1 MRMMNKIN
9 MNVEIDPQEVFD
21 SMLYSDRKLFIENN
35 APAFE
40 DDFFIEILKKRG
52 YNIEKIK

>member
-1 MRMMNKIN
+1 MMNKIN

-21 SMLYSDRKLFIENN
+21 SMFYSDRKLFIENN